1 MNPVGDFQ
9 DGGRQGRP
17 DVTQSDQDGR
27 SNNLD
32 DIAQIK
38 QPSEGILARNRRII
52 LISFLPLISLMSLL
66 IVAYFF
72 F

>member
-1 MNPVGDFQ
+1 MSPVGDFQ
-9 DGGRQGRP
+9 DGTRQGRP

-27 SNNLD
+27 RNNPD

-52 LISFLPLISLMSLL
+52 FISFLPLMSLL

>member
-9 DGGRQGRP
+9 DGGRHGRP
-17 DVTQSDQDGR
+17 DVPLSDQDGR
-27 SNNLD
+27 RNNLD

-52 LISFLPLISLMSLL
+52 FISFLPLMSLL